1 MRAVPL
7 QGLYS
12 TAHSKHRCP
21 EDVEFVD
28 IFHRADANAEAE
40 SRLADL
46 HLQNRAAR
54 RCQLLAVVQ
63 AIRHSPPVENHRS
76 GHDRPSQRPAT
87 RLIYTG
93 HRAIMKVL
101 MKEIRHGEAFPWDHA
116 RRSEEHTSELQ
127 SLMRISYAVFCLKK
141 KKHKK

>member
-54 RCQLLAVVQ
+54 RCHLLAVVQ
-63 AIRHSPPVENHRS
+63 AIRHSPPVENPRS
-76 GHDRPSQRPAT
+76 GNDRPSQRPAT
-87 RLIYTG
+87 RLTST
-93 HRAIMKVL
+93 HPPAITKFPPT
-101 MKEIRHGEAFPWDHA
+101 KTRHGDAFPSA
-116 RRSEEHTSELQ
+116 TTRPP
-127 SLMRISYAVFCLKK
+127 
-141 KKHKK
+141 

>member
-93 HRAIMKVL
+93 HRAIMKVF
-101 MKEIRHGEAFPWDHA
+101 MKEISHGEEIGRAHVLNQV
-116 RRSEEHTSELQ
+116 T
-127 SLMRISYAVFCLKK
+127 YAHLVCRFLLENNKTQ
-141 KKHKK
+141 HSIHY